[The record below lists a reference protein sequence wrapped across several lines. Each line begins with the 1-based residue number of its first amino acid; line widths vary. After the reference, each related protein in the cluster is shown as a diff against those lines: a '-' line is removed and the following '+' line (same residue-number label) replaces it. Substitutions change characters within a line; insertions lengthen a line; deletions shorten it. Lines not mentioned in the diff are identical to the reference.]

1 MALTLK
7 TYKYKALYNIP
18 EFFAARRIYLLQR
31 CFDHENHA
39 IPVLE
44 SAYQN
49 NTQRS
54 CKNHHGNP
62 QALKPIFRILKML
75 SCCKNPYGKESV
87 YPITP

>member
-1 MALTLK
+1 MK
-7 TYKYKALYNIP
+7 IM
-18 EFFAARRIYLLQR
+18 RSQYLNQL
-31 CFDHENHA
+31 
-39 IPVLE
+39 IK
-44 SAYQN
+44 

-87 YPITP
+87 YPITT